1 MEVFSQLGIDW
12 KLLLAQMIN
21 ILILLVLLYKFLYK
35 PVLKALDDRQKM
47 VTDSV
52 HKADEITTRLRV
64 TEKEQHDLLAKAREE
79 AQEIVTQ
86 ARAMA
91 KVQTEEAMTRT
102 RAEVEN
108 VVRQAKVNI
117 EAEKQK
123 MLMEASG
130 QLADVVV
137 NATKKIMGEVVD
149 EKIERSL
156 AQKAVDA
163 LKDVNV

>member
-12 KLLLAQMIN
+12 KLLIAQMVN
-21 ILILLVLLYKFLYK
+21 IVILLALLYKFLYK

-52 HKADEITTRLRV
+52 HKADEIATRLKV
-64 TEKEQHDLLAKAREE
+64 TEKEQHDLLAKAREQ
-79 AQEIVTQ
+79 AQEIVAQ
-86 ARAMA
+86 ARDVA
-91 KVQTEEAMTRT
+91 KAQTEEAVTRT

-108 VVRQAKVNI
+108 VVRQAKVHI

-123 MLMEASG
+123 MLADASS

-137 NATKKIMGEVVD
+137 VATKKIMGEVAD
-149 EKIERSL
+149 EKMERLL